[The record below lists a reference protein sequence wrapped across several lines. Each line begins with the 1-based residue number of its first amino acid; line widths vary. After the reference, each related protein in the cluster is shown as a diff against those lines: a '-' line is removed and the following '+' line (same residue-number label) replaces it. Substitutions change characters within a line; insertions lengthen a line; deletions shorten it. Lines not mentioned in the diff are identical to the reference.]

1 MHNNGISQPFP
12 VKSLLFKGLKRYAL
26 LGIISVVTYAS
37 VYIAPEKFALAG
49 FAVFAIPIVLIVNS
63 LVLLVWLWKRIW
75 YAVWPLL
82 ILIVG
87 FPHIRASIAI
97 NRSTETITDLKVL
110 SFNVETFRGYSRP
123 TPERILSASQMLKF
137 LKKSDADILCL
148 QEFFDNSKS
157 ETFNSLAKL
166 KKAGYKYRY
175 FSKSFSYDGT
185 SQVGVVI
192 FSKYRIISYGTLYK
206 RTGNNNQMIFADIA
220 TPCDTV
226 RVYSVHLESI
236 RLKQEEVQVPT
247 NEGSNKLKRNI
258 SSVARKMTAGFEYRG
273 KQIKIL
279 KEHIL
284 SSPHPVILTGDF
296 NEVPFSHLY
305 NELRGLL
312 KNSFEEKGRG
322 FGFTFNGFIPG
333 LRIDNQFVSE
343 PIEVTSFKTDYT
355 MKHSD
360 HFPLIATYRLQ
371 PDCELPSRKK

>member
-1 MHNNGISQPFP
+1 MHNTGTGQTFSATNQ
-12 VKSLLFKGLKRYAL
+12 LLKGLRRYAL
-26 LGIISVVTYAS
+26 LGIISLIAFAS
-37 VYIAPEKFALAG
+37 VYIAPEKFAIAG
-49 FAVFAIPIVLIVNS
+49 FMVFAIPIVLILNA
-63 LVLLVWLWKRIW
+63 LLLIVWLWRRIW
-75 YAVWPLL
+75 YSVWPLL
-82 ILIVG
+82 VLIIG
-87 FPHIRASIAI
+87 FAHIRASVAI
-97 NRSTETITDLKVL
+97 NRPADSPTDLKVL

-123 TPERILSASQMLKF
+123 TPERILAASQMLKF
-137 LKKSDADILCL
+137 LKTSDADILCL

-166 KKAGYKYRY
+166 KKAGYKYKY

-185 SQVGVVI
+185 SQVGVGI
-192 FSKYRIISYGTLYK
+192 LSRYPIISYGTLYK
-206 RTGNNNQMIFADIA
+206 RNGNNNQMIFADIA
-220 TPCDTV
+220 TPCDTI

-273 KQIKIL
+273 KQLKIL

-284 SSPHPVILTGDF
+284 TSPHPVILTGDF

-312 KNSFEEKGRG
+312 KNSFEEKGQG

-333 LRIDNQFVSE
+333 LRIDNQFVGE
-343 PIEVTSFKTDYT
+343 PLQVTSFKTDYT

-360 HFPLIATYRLQ
+360 HFPLIATYRLK

>member
-26 LGIISVVTYAS
+26 LGIISLVTYAS

-49 FAVFAIPIVLIVNS
+49 FAVFAIPIVLIANS

-82 ILIVG
+82 ILIIG
-87 FPHIRASIAI
+87 FPHVRASIAI
-97 NRSTETITDLKVL
+97 NRSEELITDLKVL

-220 TPCDTV
+220 TPCDTI

-236 RLKQEEVQVPT
+236 RLKQEEVRVPT
-247 NEGSNKLKRNI
+247 NEGGNKLKRNI

-284 SSPHPVILTGDF
+284 SSPHPVILTGD
-296 NEVPFSHLY
+296 
-305 NELRGLL
+305 
-312 KNSFEEKGRG
+312 
-322 FGFTFNGFIPG
+322 
-333 LRIDNQFVSE
+333 
-343 PIEVTSFKTDYT
+343 
-355 MKHSD
+355 
-360 HFPLIATYRLQ
+360 
-371 PDCELPSRKK
+371 

>member
-1 MHNNGISQPFP
+1 MHNAGYSQNFS
-12 VKSLLFKGLKRYAL
+12 VKGLLLKGLKRYSL
-26 LGIISVVTYAS
+26 LGIISLVAFGS

-49 FAVFAIPIVLIVNS
+49 FAVFAIPIVLILNG
-63 LVLLVWLWKRIW
+63 LLLLVWLWKRIW
-75 YAVWPLL
+75 FSVWPLAMLL
-82 ILIVG
+82 IG
-87 FPHIRASIAI
+87 FPHIRASVAI
-97 NRSTETITDLKVL
+97 NKSSEKPTDLKVL

-123 TPERILSASQMLKF
+123 TPERILSASQMIKY

-192 FSKYRIISYGTLYK
+192 LSKYRVISYGTLYK
-206 RTGNNNQMIFADIA
+206 RAGNNNQMIFADIA

-226 RVYSVHLESI
+226 RIYSVHLESI

-247 NEGSNKLKRNI
+247 SEGSTKIKTNI

-273 KQIKIL
+273 KQLKIL

-322 FGFTFNGFIPG
+322 FGFSFNGFIPG
-333 LRIDNQFVSE
+333 LRIDNQFVSK
-343 PIEVTSFKTDYT
+343 PIEVSSFKTDYT

-360 HFPLIATYRLQ
+360 HFPLIATYSLL
-371 PDCELPSRKK
+371 PDCELPALKK